1 VKPDAD
7 SNEARLGV
15 KIMTFYVEFYAEQAF
30 LSFVKN
36 NLQSQE
42 LADQKGYTLELGA
55 VIVLSC
61 AAALEATLN
70 QLFQDDKRL
79 QHYDSLRILEKAE
92 TLADFAN
99 INIDWGSQ
107 PWQEIQRL
115 VRVRNWLAHFKEPK
129 IGLIGGEGKW
139 IKDSINQ
146 LPKLDPDVELSLQQ
160 VKRYYDCVLGS
171 LLLLAK
177 GLGYQD
183 KYRYLETQ
191 EYDYYQVG

>member
-1 VKPDAD
+1 
-7 SNEARLGV
+7 
-15 KIMTFYVEFYAEQAF
+15 MTFYVEFYAEQAF

-36 NLQSQE
+36 NLRVSESVNQT
-42 LADQKGYTLELGA
+42 GFTLEMGA
-55 VIVLSC
+55 VIVLAC

-79 QHYDSLRILEKAE
+79 QHYDSLRISEKIE

-99 INIDWGSQ
+99 IKIVWGGQ

-115 VRVRNWLAHFKEPK
+115 VKVRNWLAHFKETK

-139 IKDSINQ
+139 IKDSVNK

-160 VKRYYDCVLGS
+160 VRKYYDSVLGS

-183 KYRYLETQ
+183 KYRYLETE